1 MKDLPTL
8 DAHLK
13 EWQELSK
20 RLRAQM
26 SPALEAQE
34 ALQKSMQPI
43 IEAQNSLQ
51 KALEPILAQQ
61 ESWKKLAES
70 VQIPHFEIADLSRFA
85 IQATGFQK
93 SIQQLVTPAFER
105 LQKTFLQLPI
115 RTREALL
122 LLGAEGWYLDLEMPI
137 PGLWQL
143 KDALAEGNVTEA
155 EEALVEY
162 FESRLSE
169 IEKSITVRFPHR
181 EHLVRAAFNAHRRQE
196 YELAIPVLLVQTD
209 GICKEVVNQY
219 LFMKQNKRPRTAIY
233 VEQIAADSYTAAL
246 LSPLA
251 QTLPIS
257 ASESERPE
265 GSNALNRHTVLHG
278 ESLNYGSKINSLKAI
293 SLINYVAHVLEKQ
306 AGNP

>member
-1 MKDLPTL
+1 
-8 DAHLK
+8 
-13 EWQELSK
+13 
-20 RLRAQM
+20 M
-26 SPALEAQE
+26 SPALEVQE
-34 ALQKSMQPI
+34 ALRQSMQPI
-43 IEAQNSLQ
+43 IEAQNSLE

-70 VQIPHFEIADLSRFA
+70 VQMLAV
-85 IQATGFQK
+85 QATDFQE
-93 SIQQLVTPAFER
+93 SIQQLVTLSFEP
-105 LQKTFLQLPI
+105 LQKTFRELPP

-122 LLGAEGWYLDLEMPI
+122 LLGEQGWYFDLEMPI
-137 PGLWQL
+137 QGLWQL
-143 KDALAEGNVTEA
+143 TDALLEGNVTEA

-169 IEKSITVRFPHR
+169 IEQSITARFPHR

-196 YELAIPVLLVQTD
+196 YALAIPVLLAQTD
-209 GICKEVVNQY
+209 GICKEVSNQY

-233 VEQIAADSYTAAL
+233 VEQIAADSFTAAL

-257 ASESERPE
+257 ASESGRPE
-265 GSNALNRHTVLHG
+265 GANALNRHAVLHG

-293 SLINYVAHVLEKQ
+293 SLINYVAHVLEKRT
-306 AGNP
+306 GNP

>member
-1 MKDLPTL
+1 MKGLPTL
-8 DAHLK
+8 DAHFK
-13 EWQELSK
+13 EWQGLSK

-26 SPALEAQE
+26 SPALEVQE
-34 ALQKSMQPI
+34 ALRQSMQPI
-43 IEAQNSLQ
+43 IEAQNSLE

-70 VQIPHFEIADLSRFA
+70 VQMLAV
-85 IQATGFQK
+85 QATDFQE
-93 SIQQLVTPAFER
+93 SIQQLVTLSFEP
-105 LQKTFLQLPI
+105 LQKTFRELPP

-122 LLGAEGWYLDLEMPI
+122 LLGEQGWYFDLEMPI
-137 PGLWQL
+137 QGLWQL
-143 KDALAEGNVTEA
+143 TDALLEGNVTEA

-169 IEKSITVRFPHR
+169 IEQSITARFPQR

-196 YELAIPVLLVQTD
+196 YALAIPVLLAQTD
-209 GICKEVVNQY
+209 GICKEVSNQY

-233 VEQIAADSYTAAL
+233 VEQIAADSFTAAL

-257 ASESERPE
+257 ASESGRPE
-265 GSNALNRHTVLHG
+265 GANALNRHAVLHG

-293 SLINYVAHVLEKQ
+293 SLINYVAHVLEKRT
-306 AGNP
+306 GNP